1 MHSIYLTR
9 KGNHYAIQT
18 IYQIYDEITIDSFQ
32 STLKNDEATQTIERK
47 FSEFKSFIA
56 MHQDNNVIYHEY
68 TSMPVNSRNMF
79 EESTNFHRMGQYM
92 PCFTKQIKQNELSIN
107 TFEVLFYLI
116 KDMIVNQSSKIKQP
130 TQAKI
135 LEEYIIK
142 DDDFIYTNH
151 KKKVTYIHQQKGS

>member
-1 MHSIYLTR
+1 MDDTQTFLFALPKTAYWFTFLINSSKSIVPSEQ
-9 KGNHYAIQT
+9 A
-18 IYQIYDEITIDSFQ
+18 YQ
-32 STLKNDEATQTIERK
+32 ATQTIKRK